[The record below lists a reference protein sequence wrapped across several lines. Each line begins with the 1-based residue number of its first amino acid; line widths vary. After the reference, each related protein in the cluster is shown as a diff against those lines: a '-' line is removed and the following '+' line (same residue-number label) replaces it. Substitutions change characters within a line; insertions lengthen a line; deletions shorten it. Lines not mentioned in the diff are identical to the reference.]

1 MKKKIVTLAAAMA
14 VLFAALTL
22 AACKPEGGAEATT
35 PVSTAEPAPADF
47 AFVKDG
53 ASEFRIV
60 RPASDSSDETEAAKE
75 LRKKIEEK
83 TGYKMEL
90 YEDWYAKSQ
99 APSKY
104 EILIGHTDLDES
116 VAVNGEIDGE
126 DGFFY
131 VIRSVGDKIVLTGKS
146 ANMIRKGI
154 DFILEN
160 YTDESGNIMIPHDIN
175 IKSEMYTPAVADY
188 FGDGKD
194 VTLTSALAGAVNAV
208 DGCKVIQ
215 GGTTDG
221 KYLYVITHN
230 GDKTINAESILQ
242 KIDIKTMKTV
252 ARSERLRVS
261 HGNDIVY
268 KKNTNELLVVH
279 CYPDG
284 KMVSVFDADTL
295 KFKRKIELPISI
307 YCMSYDESLDC
318 YWVGVSGGDTFAKLD
333 VDFKFVKRY
342 MSQMHDYVTQ
352 GMDCDDTYLYFVRYK
367 KNCVIVY
374 TKDGGYVGEYPLTFP
389 GEPENICHIGDYF
402 YVVGNNSNWSGGVIL
417 KVKLSAK

>member
-333 VDFKFVKRY
+333 ADFKFVKRY

-402 YVVGNNSNWSGGVIL
+402 YVVGNNSNWSSGVIL

>member
-1 MKKKIVTLAAAMA
+1 MKKKIVTLAAARA

-333 VDFKFVKRY
+333 ADFKFVKRY

>member
-221 KYLYVITHN
+221 KNLYVITHN

-333 VDFKFVKRY
+333 ADFKFVKRY

>member
-318 YWVGVSGGDTFAKLD
+318 YWVGVSSGDTFAKLD
-333 VDFKFVKRY
+333 ADFKFVKRY

>member
-1 MKKKIVTLAAAMA
+1 MA

-131 VIRSVGDKIVLTGKS
+131 VIRSVGNKIVLTGKS

-333 VDFKFVKRY
+333 ADFKFVKRY

>member
-333 VDFKFVKRY
+333 ADFKFVKRY

-374 TKDGGYVGEYPLTFP
+374 TKDGGYVGEYPLTLSNKKR
-389 GEPENICHIGDYF
+389 GCHAF
-402 YVVGNNSNWSGGVIL
+402 
-417 KVKLSAK
+417 A

>member
-1 MKKKIVTLAAAMA
+1 
-14 VLFAALTL
+14 
-22 AACKPEGGAEATT
+22 
-35 PVSTAEPAPADF
+35 
-47 AFVKDG
+47 
-53 ASEFRIV
+53 
-60 RPASDSSDETEAAKE
+60 
-75 LRKKIEEK
+75 
-83 TGYKMEL
+83 
-90 YEDWYAKSQ
+90 
-99 APSKY
+99 
-104 EILIGHTDLDES
+104 
-116 VAVNGEIDGE
+116 
-126 DGFFY
+126 
-131 VIRSVGDKIVLTGKS
+131 
-146 ANMIRKGI
+146 
-154 DFILEN
+154 
-160 YTDESGNIMIPHDIN
+160 
-175 IKSEMYTPAVADY
+175 
-188 FGDGKD
+188 
-194 VTLTSALAGAVNAV
+194 
-208 DGCKVIQ
+208 
-215 GGTTDG
+215 
-221 KYLYVITHN
+221 
-230 GDKTINAESILQ
+230 
-242 KIDIKTMKTV
+242 MKTV

-333 VDFKFVKRY
+333 ADFKFVKRY

>member
-83 TGYKMEL
+83 TGYRMEL

-175 IKSEMYTPAVADY
+175 IKSEMYTPAVDDY

-333 VDFKFVKRY
+333 ADFKFVKRY

>member
-333 VDFKFVKRY
+333 ADFKFVKRY

-352 GMDCDDTYLYFVRYK
+352 GMDSDETYLYFVRYK

>member
-175 IKSEMYTPAVADY
+175 IKSEMYTPAVGRLFRRRQGRYAH
-188 FGDGKD
+188 
-194 VTLTSALAGAVNAV
+194 LGAC
-208 DGCKVIQ
+208 GSC
-215 GGTTDG
+215 
-221 KYLYVITHN
+221 
-230 GDKTINAESILQ
+230 
-242 KIDIKTMKTV
+242 
-252 ARSERLRVS
+252 ERR
-261 HGNDIVY
+261 
-268 KKNTNELLVVH
+268 
-279 CYPDG
+279 
-284 KMVSVFDADTL
+284 
-295 KFKRKIELPISI
+295 
-307 YCMSYDESLDC
+307 
-318 YWVGVSGGDTFAKLD
+318 
-333 VDFKFVKRY
+333 
-342 MSQMHDYVTQ
+342 
-352 GMDCDDTYLYFVRYK
+352 
-367 KNCVIVY
+367 
-374 TKDGGYVGEYPLTFP
+374 
-389 GEPENICHIGDYF
+389 
-402 YVVGNNSNWSGGVIL
+402 
-417 KVKLSAK
+417 

>member
-1 MKKKIVTLAAAMA
+1 MKKKIVTLAASMA

-333 VDFKFVKRY
+333 ADFKFVKRY

-389 GEPENICHIGDYF
+389 GEPENICHIGDYL

>member
-1 MKKKIVTLAAAMA
+1 MA

-60 RPASDSSDETEAAKE
+60 RPASDSSDETEAPKE

-295 KFKRKIELPISI
+295 KFKRKIEMPISI

-333 VDFKFVKRY
+333 ADFKFVKRY

>member
-208 DGCKVIQ
+208 DGCKGIQ

-333 VDFKFVKRY
+333 ADFKFVKRY

>member
-284 KMVSVFDADTL
+284 KVVSVFDADTL

-333 VDFKFVKRY
+333 ADFKFVKRY

>member
-1 MKKKIVTLAAAMA
+1 MKKKIVTLAASMA

-60 RPASDSSDETEAAKE
+60 RPASDSSDESEAAKE

-333 VDFKFVKRY
+333 ADFKFVKRY

>member
-22 AACKPEGGAEATT
+22 AACKPEGGAEATI

-333 VDFKFVKRY
+333 ADFKFVKRY